1 MARKISVGIDIGTYQ
16 VKVVVSEQTSANDDV
31 LPRVIGTGFAES
43 KGLRHGYIINSSDVT
58 KSLRSALAQAEKT
71 SGIKI
76 KKAFLSVGGIGLSA
90 IVGQGTVIISR
101 GDSEIDQLD
110 VEKVIEVAEKE
121 LPQAVTLNKKIIHT
135 VPLQFKLDG
144 KIIFGKPTGMKGVKF
159 ETKVLFIACL
169 ERHLHDLIDAVEDA
183 GVEVIDVMASPLA
196 ASLVTLSKTQKIA
209 GCVLANIGAETLS
222 IVVFENNVP
231 VSLEVFPMGSTDI
244 TNDIALGF
252 KIPIDDAEH
261 LKLGGL
267 STMSFPKKKLD
278 EIVEARLTDMFE
290 LIEAHLKKI
299 GRHGLL
305 PAGVII
311 TGGGGMIGPIEE
323 LAKHSLDLPSKVAS
337 FEIGDSQKSPFKDS
351 SWSVAYGLT
360 IFGIHNDDNTTVS
373 LSKVAKHTKSA
384 VTNFIKK
391 FLP

>member
-1 MARKISVGIDIGTYQ
+1 MARKISVGIDIGSYQ
-16 VKVVVSEQTSANDDV
+16 MKVVVAEQTSQDEDV

-43 KGLRHGYIINSSDVT
+43 KGLRHGYIINPTDVS
-58 KSLRSALAQAEKT
+58 KGLRTALDQAEKA
-71 SGIKI
+71 SGVKI

-90 IVGQGTVIISR
+90 FIGQGNIIISR

-110 VEKVIEVAEKE
+110 VEKVLEMAEKE
-121 LPQAVTLNKKIIHT
+121 LPPGQILNKKIILA

-144 KIIFGKPTGMKGVKF
+144 KTVLGKPVGMKGVKF
-159 ETKVLFIACL
+159 EAKVLFITCL
-169 ERHLHDLIDAVEDA
+169 ERHLHDLIDAVEDV

-231 VSLEVFPMGSTDI
+231 ISLEVFPMGSTDI

-267 STMSFPKKKLD
+267 STLSFPKKKLD
-278 EIVEARLTDMFE
+278 EIIEARLTDMFE

-323 LAKHSLDLPSKVAS
+323 LAKQALDLPSKVAS
-337 FEIGDSQKSPFKDS
+337 FEIGEAQKGPFEDS
-351 SWSVAYGLT
+351 SWSVAYGLCV
-360 IFGIHNDDNTTVS
+360 FGMHSEDLSPLSVGSIVS
-373 LSKVAKHTKSA
+373 S
-384 VTNFIKK
+384 IKQPLIK
-391 FLP
+391 LVKRFLP